1 MATVQRQSN
10 IELFRIVMMLGIVA
24 HHFVVNSGLLGM
36 MSPTLEHGNDIYLW
50 LFGMWGKI
58 GINCFVLITGYFM
71 CSSSF
76 TWKKF
81 IKLVCEIEFYKI
93 LIYLGFVL
101 AGRESISGTR
111 LFQLLS
117 PITDLTT
124 EFISGYLVMFLLVPF
139 MNILIQ
145 NLSKDQHL
153 SLIALSLLF
162 FTIWDQFPGVVIP
175 MGYPVWLCVIY
186 IIGAYLRK
194 YPIQNNFVH
203 FLLDSKV
210 GALIMLV
217 TAMGSVIIM
226 LYLHQIGITS
236 WWPHKWIVDYNA
248 PLAVLTSISLFNFFR
263 QLNIKP
269 NRWINTISASTF
281 GVFLIHTSSDAMR
294 AFLWGDICHCTEWHS
309 SPWLPLYS
317 ILVVCAIFAVC
328 TLIDVIRIRII
339 EKPFM
344 EKIISRVTNK

>member
-1 MATVQRQSN
+1 MQRQSN
-10 IELFRIVMMLGIVA
+10 NELFRIVLMLGIIA

-36 MSPTLEHGNDIYLW
+36 MSPTLEHGNDVYLW

-93 LIYLGFVL
+93 LIYLGFIL
-101 AGRESISGTR
+101 AGRENISGTR

-117 PITDLTT
+117 PVTDLTT

-139 MNILIQ
+139 MNVLIQ
-145 NLSKDQHL
+145 NMSKYQHL

-162 FTIWDQFPGVVIP
+162 FTIWDQFPSVVIP
-175 MGYPVWLCVIY
+175 MGYPIWFCVIY

-194 YPIQNNFVH
+194 YPIQNNLAH
-203 FLLDSKV
+203 FFLDSPIGV
-210 GALIMLV
+210 LIILV
-217 TAMGSVIIM
+217 IAMGSVIIM
-226 LYLHQIGITS
+226 LYLRQIGITS
-236 WWPHKWIVDYNA
+236 WWPHKWISDSNA
-248 PLAVLTSISLFNFFR
+248 PLAVLTSIALFNFFR
-263 QLNIKP
+263 RLNMKP
-269 NRWINTISASTF
+269 NKWINTISASTF

-294 AFLWGDICHCTEWHS
+294 LFLWGDVCKCTEWYY
-309 SPWLPLYS
+309 SPWLPLYA
-317 ILVVCAIFAVC
+317 IIVVCGVYITC
-328 TLIDVIRIRII
+328 TFIDQLRIRCI
-339 EKPFM
+339 EKPFFD
-344 EKIISRVTNK
+344 KVVSRYISN